1 MNIRKP
7 TITNIYI
14 FIGVILVVLFLS
26 IFITKLLKSD
36 NNEFSPN
43 GVITENGVQVITLN
57 AGLGYSP
64 NRIAA
69 QSSIPTKLEIKTNN
83 TYDCTAYLNI
93 PQLNIKKF
101 LPPTGTTEIDLSSR
115 ESGEVIEG
123 YCGSDTYKF
132 VIKFS

>member
-7 TITNIYI
+7 NITNLYI
-14 FIGVILVVLFLS
+14 FIGAILVILLLS
-26 IFITKLLKSD
+26 IFISKLVKSD
-36 NNEFSPN
+36 TSDFSTE
-43 GVITENGVQVITLN
+43 GVTTENGVQKITLK

-69 QSSIPTKLEIKTNN
+69 QSNLPTKLEIKTNN

-93 PQLNIKKF
+93 PQLDIKKF
-101 LPPTGTTEIDLSSR
+101 LPPTGTTEIDLSNR
-115 ESGEVIEG
+115 ESGDIIEG